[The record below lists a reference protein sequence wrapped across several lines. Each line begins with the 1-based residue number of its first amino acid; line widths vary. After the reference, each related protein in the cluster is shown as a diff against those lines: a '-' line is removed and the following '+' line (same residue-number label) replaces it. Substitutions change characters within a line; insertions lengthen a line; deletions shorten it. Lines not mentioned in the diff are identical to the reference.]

1 MAAKERNGHRV
12 KQLFEFSAFSC
23 GQFVGDRSN
32 ETALSRSSILHRQ
45 RFEPPHAGCYE
56 RRLVPRRLLELP
68 ETAANDLLTGM
79 EPAPIERLPAPR
91 QYPLVPTNVGSLIC

>member
-1 MAAKERNGHRV
+1 
-12 KQLFEFSAFSC
+12 
-23 GQFVGDRSN
+23 
-32 ETALSRSSILHRQ
+32 
-45 RFEPPHAGCYE
+45 
-56 RRLVPRRLLELP
+56 LP